1 MMYTTIYINKFLT
14 IVESNQINNQI
25 EHFYYLKNLPDVYR
39 TTNVVE
45 AMILSSYYSNI
56 KLDINRTIPL
66 LNFSYF
72 DVYKD
77 VTKHCHGVIGVAH
90 ILKDCYESINVE
102 KFDSMEDT
110 MEFYNF
116 MYSIEPKIV
125 EVVNKEYNK
134 ISSNIK
140 YGIKYSEL
148 LDILNSNPFFVLDN
162 HIAFN
167 IIDEIVEKE
176 RKENIKND

>member
-1 MMYTTIYINKFLT
+1 MSTTIYINKFLT

-45 AMILSSYYSNI
+45 AMILANYYSNT

-77 VTKHCHGVIGVAH
+77 VTKYCHGVMGIAH
-90 ILKDCYESINVE
+90 MLKGCYESIYAENFDISDKYEVMYNV
-102 KFDSMEDT
+102 
-110 MEFYNF
+110 
-116 MYSIEPKIV
+116 EPKILEIV
-125 EVVNKEYNK
+125 YEEYNK

-167 IIDEIVEKE
+167 VIDEIVEKE
-176 RKENIKND
+176 RKKKNNKNA